1 MVNVIFLDIDGV
13 LNHSHFGKDTQ
24 DRYEF
29 ANDCIANL
37 KKILLSVADCK
48 IVVSSNW
55 RRFKTNAEMFNGR
68 PWRNVLEE
76 KLGIE
81 GVIID
86 DVPTLASNSRADE
99 IEAWMNANKEKLG
112 VGTYVIFDDECST
125 LRKKFPNNVVD
136 CSIATG
142 EGLSERKANDAIW
155 ILSDYGKNIKKNEK
169 IWFTADSHFCH
180 ENIIKYC
187 NRPYANAYLMNEDLI
202 KRWNAVVKPNDI
214 VWHLGD
220 FCFGK
225 KENVQSIFPR
235 LNGKIRIVLGNH
247 DHHKMKFYYDVGFQ
261 KVYDRPILFNNFFI
275 LSHAPLQW
283 ISNNLPFA
291 NIFGHVHDSDVYKT
305 FTARSACVCV
315 ERWNYAPIDWETIV
329 DGMKTEEEKA

>member
-1 MVNVIFLDIDGV
+1 
-13 LNHSHFGKDTQ
+13 
-24 DRYEF
+24 
-29 ANDCIANL
+29 
-37 KKILLSVADCK
+37 
-48 IVVSSNW
+48 
-55 RRFKTNAEMFNGR
+55 
-68 PWRNVLEE
+68 
-76 KLGIE
+76 
-81 GVIID
+81 
-86 DVPTLASNSRADE
+86 
-99 IEAWMNANKEKLG
+99 
-112 VGTYVIFDDECST
+112 
-125 LRKKFPNNVVD
+125 
-136 CSIATG
+136 
-142 EGLSERKANDAIW
+142 
-155 ILSDYGKNIKKNEK
+155 
-169 IWFTADSHFCH
+169 
-180 ENIIKYC
+180 
-187 NRPYANAYLMNEDLI
+187 MNEDLI